1 MKRATHLSKRQIEE
15 LIAELS
21 PRADAPAVMRKLPEK
36 RGNPDGVVPRVEL
49 RPDGAGASPSPAPG
63 PRAVVQPLSP
73 ARYKVQFTAS
83 AELHDKLGRLRA
95 LMRSEVPDGDLAAI
109 IEQAI
114 TEKLERLEARRFART
129 RTPRRGL
136 FETDTS
142 PSSRHIPSAV
152 RRAVS
157 ERDQNRCRYVD
168 EQGRRCPERKQLE
181 YHHRLPFG
189 LGGDHSP
196 ANIRLMCRAHNTY
209 LAEHDYG
216 REAMA
221 RHRGSGNRVSEAA
234 AVYSAGSTVTPA
246 LASPRGT

>member
-1 MKRATHLSKRQIEE
+1 MCDFLLRYT
-15 LIAELS
+15 
-21 PRADAPAVMRKLPEK
+21 LPVYP
-36 RGNPDGVVPRVEL
+36 GASPDGV
-49 RPDGAGASPSPAPG
+49 GASAAPAPG
-63 PRAVVQPLSP
+63 PPPVVRPLSP

-109 IEQAI
+109 IEQAT

-129 RTPRRGL
+129 SAPRKGL
-136 FETDTS
+136 PETDPS
-142 PSSRHIPSAV
+142 PSSRHVPAAV
-152 RRAVS
+152 QRAVS
-157 ERDQNRCRYVD
+157 ERDGNQCRYVD
-168 EQGRRCPERKQLE
+168 EEGRRCPERKRLE

-189 LGGDHSP
+189 LGGDHSLP
-196 ANIRLMCRAHNTY
+196 NIRLMCRAHNNY

-234 AVYSAGSTVTPA
+234 AVYSAAGTLTPA
-246 LASPRGT
+246 SPPGT